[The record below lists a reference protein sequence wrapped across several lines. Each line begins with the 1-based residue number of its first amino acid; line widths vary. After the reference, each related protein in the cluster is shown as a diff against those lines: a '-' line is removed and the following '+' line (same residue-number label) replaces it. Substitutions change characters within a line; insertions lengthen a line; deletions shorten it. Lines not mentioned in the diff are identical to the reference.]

1 MKRRRLL
8 ALIVLCMLLTL
19 FPTTV
24 LADTGMLPPPIQS
37 IAVDP
42 IRAAACAEVRL
53 YVWTAEPEGAN
64 WWDEQFTIADP
75 GTTNATV
82 TPEGLF
88 LATSPGIATVKV
100 RLYDEGR
107 QGNFEQDVQ
116 ITVFEPI
123 IITTQ
128 SLPDGQVGVPYAVD
142 LEATGSPNYW
152 DPVNDLPPWLELH
165 EYKGTTT
172 LKGTPTVSGT
182 YQVNVEASNNY
193 TSAYAYLTIQI
204 TEAATPTSAP
214 TSPTG
219 SDPTGTDP
227 TGTDP
232 TGTDPDDASGV
243 KMTQQPPVWRKGSNE
258 SASFTSN
265 ADIKDFLHVKVDE
278 EIVDEANYVVKE
290 GSTIVTF
297 KPSFLET
304 LSEGNHSV
312 EIVSASGSAYG
323 NIEIKAPTTPKT
335 KPTAKPGN
343 NLPSTGESSG
353 QYPWLALLF
362 LSALLLVLRK
372 KRMSQQRD

>member
-1 MKRRRLL
+1 MKRKIISALL
-8 ALIVLCMLLTL
+8 VLCMLLTL

-64 WWDEQFTIADP
+64 WWDEQYTIADP

-82 TPEGLF
+82 TPGGMF

-142 LEATGSPNYW
+142 LETTGSPNYW
-152 DPVNDLPPWLELH
+152 DPVGDLPPWLELH
-165 EYKGTTT
+165 EYKGTAT

-193 TSAYAYLTIQI
+193 TSAYAYFTIQI

-219 SDPTGTDP
+219 SDPTGTE
-227 TGTDP
+227 P

-278 EIVDEANYVVKE
+278 EIVDKSNYVAKE
-290 GSTIVTF
+290 GSTIITF
-297 KPSFLET
+297 KPAFLET
-304 LSEGNHSV
+304 LSVGTHSV
-312 EIVSASGSAYG
+312 EIASVSGSAYG

-343 NLPSTGESSG
+343 DLPATGESGG

-362 LSALLLVLRK
+362 LSALLFVLRK
-372 KRMSQQRD
+372 KRMLQQRD